1 MTLTTHTRIHSIL
14 TWLFFSEV
22 VLSWYK
28 LCSSPD
34 KLSLVT
40 SKTEYSISYI
50 WFIKTTSCAIV
61 TILLYTMYGN
71 KLKTFVSS
79 SSLLLLFKKGL
90 RSKTKYKTTFIRISA
105 VQFESF
111 FKHVRLCSISILFN
125 GQSLKWLN
133 VSAAD
138 NVNWRTPSFAYQL
151 SMNNNTSDLSRV
163 ISSSFNMLLFKSKAG
178 RTEGM

>member
-1 MTLTTHTRIHSIL
+1 MKAYKLAKTHPTIKL
-14 TWLFFSEV
+14 TWLFISEV
-22 VLSWYK
+22 VLKWYK
-28 LCSSPD
+28 LCTSPNR
-34 KLSLVT
+34 LGLVT

-105 VQFESF
+105 VQSNLSPFSNMF
-111 FKHVRLCSISILFN
+111 DCVRSVFYLT
-125 GQSLKWLN
+125 
-133 VSAAD
+133 D
-138 NVNWRTPSFAYQL
+138 NLGSGWTWAQLIMRIEGLLLLLYQL
-151 SMNNNTSDLSRV
+151 SMNNNSSNLSRV
-163 ISSSFNMLLFKSKAG
+163 ISS
-178 RTEGM
+178 